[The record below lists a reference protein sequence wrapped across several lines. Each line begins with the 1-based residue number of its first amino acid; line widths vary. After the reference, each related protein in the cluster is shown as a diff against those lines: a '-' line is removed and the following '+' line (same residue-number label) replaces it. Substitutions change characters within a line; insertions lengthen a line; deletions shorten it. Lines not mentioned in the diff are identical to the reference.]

1 VTRWG
6 DLPDE
11 MRGERIDDDT
21 LDRLL
26 RGHVAPDDAPPG
38 YSDVASILLAA
49 ASPPSQEELRMQAAH
64 VVAARDAIVRRT
76 PHRRP
81 GPLGLAMGTIAVAAL
96 FILPGLAVA
105 NVLHSPTRAP
115 SSTAP
120 ATSVQRETTERSS
133 GRTASH
139 AGAHPASA
147 GSEISSLA
155 TTTDATGVAKGAEIS
170 TLASGGKSQAGQH
183 GKPAGEAPPV
193 DTPNGGGTGTGDTAS
208 GGAAGHGSSVADEHS
223 GGHSAAGSQNA
234 SRGA

>member
-1 VTRWG
+1 
-6 DLPDE
+6 

-38 YSDVASILLAA
+38 YSDVASVLLAA
-49 ASPPSQEELRMQAAH
+49 ASPPGQEELRMQAAH
-64 VVAARDAIVRRT
+64 VAAARDAIVRRT

-81 GPLGLAMGTIAVAAL
+81 GPLGLAMGAVAVAAL

-105 NVLHSPTRAP
+105 NVLHSPTQAP
-115 SSTAP
+115 SSSAP
-120 ATSVQRETTERSS
+120 AASVQS
-133 GRTASH
+133 GTSGKSAGPTASH
-139 AGAHPASA
+139 TGAHPAST
-147 GSEISSLA
+147 GSEISDLA

-183 GKPAGEAPPV
+183 GKPAGANPPV
-193 DTPNGGGTGTGDTAS
+193 DSPNAGGSGTGDTAS
-208 GGAAGHGSSVADEHS
+208 GGAAGHGTSAAEEHS

>member
-81 GPLGLAMGTIAVAAL
+81 GPLGLAMGAVAVAAL

-139 AGAHPASA
+139 AGAHPAST
-147 GSEISSLA
+147 GSEISS
-155 TTTDATGVAKGAEIS
+155 
-170 TLASGGKSQAGQH
+170 LASGGKSQAGQH

>member
-1 VTRWG
+1 
-6 DLPDE
+6 

-38 YSDVASILLAA
+38 YSDVASVLLAA
-49 ASPPSQEELRMQAAH
+49 ASPPGQDELRMQAAH
-64 VVAARDAIVRRT
+64 VAAARDAIVRRT

-81 GPLGLAMGTIAVAAL
+81 GPLGLAMGAVAVAAL

-105 NVLHSPTRAP
+105 NVLHSPTQAP
-115 SSTAP
+115 SSSAP
-120 ATSVQRETTERSS
+120 AASVQS
-133 GRTASH
+133 GTSEKSAGPTASH
-139 AGAHPASA
+139 SGAHPAST
-147 GSEISSLA
+147 GSEISDLA

-183 GKPAGEAPPV
+183 GKPAGANPPV
-193 DTPNGGGTGTGDTAS
+193 DTPNAGGSCTGDTAS
-208 GGAAGHGSSVADEHS
+208 GGAAGQGASAADEHS